1 MKNIILI
8 APPAAGKGT
17 ISSELVRKYN
27 YNHLSTGDLLRKVA
41 KENNEV
47 KEMLEEGKFIP
58 DSIILP
64 LFKEEFK
71 NNTKPFILD
80 GIPRTLEQAVWLKEV
95 FQELNVNNYVV
106 INMEIS
112 KDILEKRVT
121 GRRICE
127 NCKSIYNIYFED
139 FKPLNESLCDKCSGK
154 LITRTDDS
162 LDTFNLRYETFLKET
177 KPILNFY
184 EQENVLKNVDA
195 TLKTEEILK
204 EVENIIEV

>member
-8 APPAAGKGT
+8 APPATGKGT

-58 DSIILP
+58 DAIILP

-127 NCKSIYNIYFED
+127 NCKAIYNIYFED
-139 FKPLNESLCDKCSGK
+139 FKPINESLCDKCSGK

-195 TLKTEEILK
+195 TLKTAEILK